1 MTVTATSVTLR
12 DGRSLDVLV
21 GGAERGLGL
30 IAHHGTPSDATR
42 FATWDEPAA
51 RHGLRLVTY
60 SRPGYATSTRNPGRT
75 VGDIAA
81 DVAAVADAVGIGEFV
96 SIGRSGGGPHAIAC
110 AALLPGRCLAVAAL
124 VTVAPWGA
132 PNLDWFD
139 GMAQLNLDEFGAALR
154 GEDALRA
161 WMAEHGEEYRHV
173 RGEDLAAALGDA
185 LPPVDHAAL
194 AAGAADGF
202 ASSIRRGLE
211 HGFDGW
217 VDDDL
222 AFTRPWGFDLE
233 MIERPVRIWQGE
245 LDRLVPLAHGRWIA
259 GVIPGARFVMAAGHG
274 HMSLGDAHHDPILD
288 DLLAAAEAGSA
299 V

>member
-1 MTVTATSVTLR
+1 MTVTATTVTLP
-12 DGRSLDVLV
+12 DGRSLDALV

-30 IAHHGTPSDATR
+30 IAHHGTPADATR
-42 FATWDEPAA
+42 FASWDEPAA

-60 SRPGYATSTRNPGRT
+60 SRPGYATSTRHEGRA
-75 VGDIAA
+75 VG
-81 DVAAVADAVGIGEFV
+81 DVAADIAVLADATGVGEFV
-96 SIGRSGGGPHAIAC
+96 AIGRSGGGPHAIAC
-110 AALLPGRCLAVAAL
+110 AALLPDRCLAAAAL
-124 VTVAPWGA
+124 VTVAPLGA

-154 GEDALRA
+154 GEDALRE

-185 LPPVDHAAL
+185 LPPVDQAAL

-222 AFTRPWGFDLE
+222 AFTRPWGLE
-233 MIERPVRIWQGE
+233 LASIERPVRIWQGE
-245 LDRLVPLAHGRWIA
+245 LDRLVPLAHGRWLA
-259 GVIPGARFVMAAGHG
+259 DVIPGAHFVRAAGQG
-274 HMSLGDAHHDPILD
+274 HLSLGDAHHDPIVD
-288 DLLAAAEAGSA
+288 DLLAAAEAGA
-299 V
+299 AR